1 VIGVLELG
9 FSEAFMVVN
18 CAVSDELDL
27 GLARDSFE
35 IGVQNRL
42 LGALGFVVAMS
53 IRLGLMSALRSDLD
67 PSISPTS
74 DSGSNAL
81 VKAYCCSGVK
91 VTSRNSSASCY
102 TIMSIRTREDN
113 RDNVPCT
120 ERLGSFRIAQG

>member
-1 VIGVLELG
+1 MIGVLELG
-9 FSEAFMVVN
+9 FGEAFMVVY

-67 PSISPTS
+67 QVFRLPQTRGQMPW
-74 DSGSNAL
+74 
-81 VKAYCCSGVK
+81 
-91 VTSRNSSASCY
+91 SRH
-102 TIMSIRTREDN
+102 
-113 RDNVPCT
+113 
-120 ERLGSFRIAQG
+120 IAVQVSR